1 MHPKN
6 GVIVEKSTIPSNA
19 PSSKNNV
26 FETIAVNAIA
36 IICNTP
42 TIPIPIVFPKTIVF
56 CSVYVTSVSM
66 IFEVFS
72 VVIENILR
80 KIVQLIITSLCIY
93 FLLLLESQLV

>member
-42 TIPIPIVFPKTIVF
+42 TIHIPIVFPKTIVF
-56 CSVYVTSVSM
+56 GSVDVTSVSI

-72 VVIENILR
+72 VVIELD
-80 KIVQLIITSLCIY
+80 T
-93 FLLLLESQLV
+93 